1 MSQKGKGKGLEKRI
15 SEKRKV
21 KCKRK
26 KGIKVRS
33 SKSGAERKVTQ
44 QSVSE
49 VTSPYPNIL

>member
-21 KCKRK
+21 QCKRK